1 MFLFQIIFLSFFIVN
16 FAGDSLW
23 GNLGYLTE
31 KMLEFDIFLET
42 CVTVGGGV

>member
-16 FAGDSLW
+16 FAGDFLW
-23 GNLGYLTE
+23 GNLGYLTQ